1 MEQAL
6 FGKARRQSYHTA
18 TCDEETSSSRN
29 ETRNAMPTSP
39 IPDWNPRSER
49 ALRDQRAACDAMRE
63 SMPVAYSELLQW
75 SVFRHQDVVDV
86 LLDHQTYS
94 NATSRYLS
102 IPHGMDPPE
111 HTSFR
116 AVVEQFFAPHRMAA
130 FEPRCR
136 SLAAGLVDE
145 MLRASEA
152 EVMSSL
158 ALPYAAEAQCRF
170 LGWPT
175 TLAEP
180 LISWTHRNGSATL
193 QQDRSA
199 LAQLASEFGVL
210 VGEQLDAR
218 QTTGDD
224 LDVTTELMRQ
234 SVAGRLL
241 SREEISSILR
251 NWTAGE
257 IGSLSAAVG
266 ILIQYLA
273 EHKLFQDQLRAEPLL
288 LPEAI
293 DEILRLNAP
302 LIANRRLV
310 AKETVI
316 QGRTIPAGSHV
327 SLMWISANRDGR
339 VFDAPDEFR
348 FGRDPGKNLLYGAG
362 IHVCPGAPLA
372 RLELRLIVEELLA
385 RTEEIRPLAGRLPT
399 NAAYPNSG
407 YAKAFVD
414 WRKK

>member
-1 MEQAL
+1 
-6 FGKARRQSYHTA
+6 
-18 TCDEETSSSRN
+18 
-29 ETRNAMPTSP
+29 MPTSP
-39 IPDWNPRSER
+39 VPDWNPSSDQVQ
-49 ALRDQRAACDAMRE
+49 RDQRAACDAMRE
-63 SMPVAYSELLQW
+63 SLPVAYSDLLQW

-94 NATSRYLS
+94 NVTSRYIS

-111 HTSFR
+111 HTPFR
-116 AVVEQFFAPHRMAA
+116 AVVDRFFAPHRMNA
-130 FEPRCR
+130 FEPACR
-136 SLAAGLVDE
+136 DLAARLVDE
-145 MLRASEA
+145 MLRGSQA
-152 EVMSSL
+152 EVMSAL
-158 ALPYAAEAQCRF
+158 AIPYAAEAQCRF
-170 LGWPT
+170 LGWPA
-175 TLAEP
+175 TLADS
-180 LISWTHRNGSATL
+180 LISWTRRNGSATL
-193 QQDRSA
+193 QQNRSE

-210 VGEQLDAR
+210 VGAQFDVR
-218 QTTGDD
+218 RTSGDD

-241 SREEISSILR
+241 TREEISSILR

-273 EHKLFQDQLRAEPLL
+273 EHQHLQHEIRAEPARLL
-288 LPEAI
+288 EAI

-302 LIANRRLV
+302 LVANRRLV
-310 AKETVI
+310 VNETVI
-316 QGRTIPAGSHV
+316 QGRTIPAGSQV

-339 VFDAPDEFR
+339 AFDAPDEFR

-372 RLELRLIVEELLA
+372 RLELRVAIEELIR
-385 RTEEIRPLAGRLPT
+385 RTAEIRPLAGRRPV

-407 YAKAFVD
+407 YAEAFVE
-414 WRKK
+414 WRIR